1 MLFDAG
7 LTAWATLI
15 LAGLVLGAALYVRRA
30 WRAQAVQVRML
41 SEQLA
46 ADKALVREQLPVL
59 EGQRRELEA
68 SRRLRER
75 EELERREAHVSRVY
89 IWQEFRTGD
98 AAGPPAA
105 GARPGPESWIT
116 ARNVGDVPVYEAAL
130 AWSAGGDRARFD
142 KLETPLLPGPQG
154 VTRSWPLPPD
164 VAPGEVT
171 VAVFVRDANWNRWRI
186 QADGRRQP
194 FTSDML
200 PPGTW

>member
-15 LAGLVLGAALYVRRA
+15 LAVLVLGAAVYVRRA
-30 WRAQAVQVRML
+30 WQAQAAQVRML
-41 SEQLA
+41 TEQLA
-46 ADKALVREQLPVL
+46 SDKALVREQLPVL
-59 EGQRRELEA
+59 EGQRHELEA

-98 AAGPPAA
+98 AAGPPGT
-105 GARPGPESWIT
+105 GARPGRESRIT
-116 ARNVGDVPVYEAAL
+116 ARNVGAVPVYEAAF
-130 AWSAGGDRARFD
+130 AWSAGGDLARFD

-154 VTRSWPLPPD
+154 ETRSWPLPPD
-164 VAPGEVT
+164 VAPEEVT
-171 VAVFVRDANWNRWRI
+171 VAVFIRDANWNRWRI

-194 FTSDML
+194 FTGDML